1 VNDII
6 LPSNDRAAWLEQRRS
21 GIGGSDAPAILGVSR
36 FATPLDVYF
45 DKRGLVP
52 DRPPNG
58 AMEWGTRLEPLVRQA
73 YAEATGRTVRVPT
86 TILRHPTHAFML
98 GSIDGVTEDGRLVE
112 IKTSRSAEGW
122 GEPGSDEV
130 PDAYLVQ
137 VQHYLT
143 VTGLTLAD
151 VAVLIGGSDFR
162 LYEVPA
168 DPDLQ
173 ATLIDIEGAFWD
185 RVQRGDPPDPVTY
198 ADAQKRWPTSSA
210 RIVQAPAEVFEAVQR
225 LHAAK
230 VRETEAE
237 KEADALQ
244 AAICA
249 AMGEGDVLV
258 YGDATLATW
267 KAGKAPL
274 RFNTDAFKAAH
285 PDLYAEFAKPG
296 SASRRFLL
304 R

>member
-1 VNDII
+1 MNDII

-45 DKRGLVP
+45 DKRGLVADKP
-52 DRPPNG
+52 ANG

-98 GSIDGVTEDGRLVE
+98 GSIDGVTDDGRLVE
-112 IKTSRSAEGW
+112 IKTARSAEGW

-173 ATLIDIEGAFWD
+173 TILVDVEGAFWD
-185 RVQRGDPPDPVTY
+185 RVQRGDPPDPITY
-198 ADAQKRWPTSSA
+198 ADAQKRWPTSAA
-210 RIVQAPAEVFEAVQR
+210 RIIQAPAEVFEAVQQ

-230 VRETEAE
+230 ARETEAE

-244 AAICA
+244 ATICA

-267 KAGKAPL
+267 KAGKPPL

-296 SASRRFLL
+296 NASRRFLL
-304 R
+304 K

>member
-1 VNDII
+1 MPHAFTLCNH
-6 LPSNDRAAWLEQRRS
+6 LAAM
-21 GIGGSDAPAILGVSR
+21 
-36 FATPLDVYF
+36 
-45 DKRGLVP
+45 LVHH
-52 DRPPNG
+52 
-58 AMEWGTRLEPLVRQA
+58 ALHHRQA

-98 GSIDGVTEDGRLVE
+98 GSIDGVTDDGRLVE
-112 IKTSRSAEGW
+112 IKTARSAEGW

-137 VQHYLT
+137 VQHYLA
-143 VTGLTLAD
+143 VTGLSIAD

-162 LYEVPA
+162 LYEVPV
-168 DPDLQ
+168 DPELQ
-173 ATLIDIEGAFWD
+173 GILIDVEGAFWD
-185 RVQRGDPPDPVTY
+185 RVQRGDPPDPITY
-198 ADAQKRWPTSSA
+198 ADTQKRWPTSA
-210 RIVQAPAEVFEAVQR
+210 ALTVQASSEIEHAVQALR
-225 LHAAK
+225 SEKAEIAA
-230 VRETEAE
+230 RE
-237 KEADALQ
+237 KFADALQ

-267 KAGKAPL
+267 RDGKPPL

-285 PDLYAEFAKPG
+285 PDLYAQFAKPG

-304 R
+304 K